1 VIQRFVDAWERCK
14 KPLRLFFQEKPG
26 SYDDVVVAVLSAMRL
41 AVPEG
46 ERIHFPDPACTTV
59 IEGVGYQGVSVYVL
73 RTSEGDDPEWYVRV
87 GYGTCS
93 HCDTLDSIEYGD
105 TPESREASIDQCM
118 TLALHIVQN
127 IREFEGMA

>member
-1 VIQRFVDAWERCK
+1 MIQRFVDAWERGK

-26 SYDDVVVAVLSAMRL
+26 SYDDVVVAVLSAMRF

-59 IEGVGYQGVSVYVL
+59 IEGVDYHGANTYILSTTGGG
-73 RTSEGDDPEWYVRV
+73 EPEWYVRV
-87 GYGTCS
+87 SYGTCS

-105 TPESREASIDQCM
+105 TLESREEAIDQCM
-118 TLALHIVQN
+118 ALALHIVQN